1 VEKHYFISFTGQMA
15 LTFRYLI
22 TQRLLCLA
30 YPIFQNTLPAS
41 KNYHSIKMFMY
52 VAEA

>member
-1 VEKHYFISFTGQMA
+1 MA

-30 YPIFQNTLPAS
+30 YPIFQNTLHAS
-41 KNYHSIKMFMY
+41 EIYHSIKNVY
-52 VAEA
+52 VCGGSVALEFVFCA